1 MEFIFSAVHY
11 CGKVNDSW
19 DKRCVDTMLRSTV
32 SQKLVKCLNPNDPLS
47 ALKHSWVESDER
59 YSLSFIGHKTT
70 LEDVIHEVDKL
81 PSIDSTKVF
90 GMSENSDIVNQQ
102 SEAFRIVQ
110 RVLSVSADCLQ

>member
-19 DKRCVDTMLRSTV
+19 DKRCVDTMLKNV
-32 SQKLVKCLNPNDPLS
+32 VGQKLVRCSNPGDPNTV
-47 ALKHSWVESDER
+47 KGFDWVENDNR
-59 YSLSFIGHKTT
+59 YSLSFVKHQTSISDIVN
-70 LEDVIHEVDKL
+70 EINKL

-110 RVLSVSADCLQ
+110 RVLAVSSDCL